1 VTTTPDSGKPEKPGL
16 LQVVNSVLAAAIG
29 VQSQK
34 NRERDFQHG
43 SVKAYIAVGV
53 VATILFVLTVYGIVK
68 LVLAS
73 AS

>member
-1 VTTTPDSGKPEKPGL
+1 VTTAPDSGKPEKPGF

-34 NRERDFQHG
+34 NRARDFQAG
-43 SVKAYIAVGV
+43 SAKAYIAVGV
-53 VATILFVLTVYGIVK
+53 VATVLFVLTVYGIVK

>member
-16 LQVVNSVLAAAIG
+16 VQIVSSVLAAAIG

-34 NRERDFQHG
+34 NRERDFQQG

-53 VATILFVLTVYGIVK
+53 VATVLFVLTVYGIVK